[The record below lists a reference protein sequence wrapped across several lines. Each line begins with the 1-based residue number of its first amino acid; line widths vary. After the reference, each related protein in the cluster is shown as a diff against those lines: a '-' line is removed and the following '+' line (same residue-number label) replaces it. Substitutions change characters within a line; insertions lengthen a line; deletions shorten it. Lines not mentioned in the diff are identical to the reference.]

1 MLVSPLFQ
9 KSIADSFPFV
19 DRLTIT
25 RRVESEIQK
34 SNNIWI
40 PACAGM
46 TQEEQIRVKETSLA
60 AHWRRAGSR
69 RFLPLLRLASIGPT

>member
-40 PACAGM
+40 PACPGM
-46 TQEEQIRVKETSLA
+46 T
-60 AHWRRAGSR
+60 
-69 RFLPLLRLASIGPT
+69 